1 MHLRKNNDR
10 TLYAILLVFLAPIV
24 LAHLLYNSGY
34 GKLQYRTR
42 GTLLTPPIAVTKQKN
57 DYWQIASLESTTHN
71 QQKYQTL
78 EKRWLALGK
87 DNQRVH
93 LSVIATRPTEQQI
106 SSAWETLL
114 VHNSTLLTLREMKSK
129 NAKACTLFIINPD
142 NHAVM
147 CYDEQNDLRDIDFD
161 LRKLLKLSRI

>member
-10 TLYAILLVFLAPIV
+10 TLYAILLVFLAPIL
-24 LAHLLYNSGY
+24 LAHSLYYFGY

-42 GTLLTPPIAVTKQKN
+42 GTLLKPPVAIAEQKN

-71 QQKYQTL
+71 QQKYRTL

-87 DNQRVH
+87 DNRRVH
-93 LSVIATRPTEQQI
+93 LSIIATQPAQQQI
-106 SSAWETLL
+106 SSTWETLL
-114 VHNSTLLTLREMKSK
+114 VHNKILRTLQKMKSK
-129 NAKACTLFIINPD
+129 NTEACTLFIINPD

-147 CYDEQNDLRDIDFD
+147 CYDEKNDLRDIDFD